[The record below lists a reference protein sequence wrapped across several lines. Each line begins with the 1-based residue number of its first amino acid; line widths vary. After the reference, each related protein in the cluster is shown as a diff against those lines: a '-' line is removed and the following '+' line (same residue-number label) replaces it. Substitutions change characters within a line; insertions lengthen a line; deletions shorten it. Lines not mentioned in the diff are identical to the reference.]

1 MNTRAC
7 RREAVLAVVLLE
19 MGVALIDHRW
29 LLTTTWC
36 PGPLAVASGAHTL
49 SSCQATIKL
58 LLPCRWR
65 MTTSLGIE
73 PSDRLSEIDPTLENA
88 P

>member
-1 MNTRAC
+1 VNTRAC

-36 PGPLAVASGAHTL
+36 PGPLAFASGAHTL

-58 LLPCRWR
+58 LRWCRWIR
-65 MTTSLGIE
+65 ITSKSIAWFLNRTALAAH
-73 PSDRLSEIDPTLENA
+73 S
-88 P
+88 